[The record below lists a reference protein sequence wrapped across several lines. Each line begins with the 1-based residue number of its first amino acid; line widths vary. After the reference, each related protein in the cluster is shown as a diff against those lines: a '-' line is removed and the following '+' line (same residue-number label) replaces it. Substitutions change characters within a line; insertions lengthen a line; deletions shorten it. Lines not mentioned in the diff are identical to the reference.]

1 VWSWRRLK
9 RLWFYIG
16 VGGGSLLIRSL
27 SEERLIGEGEVV
39 KEIETFGKFLCP
51 DVEHDI

>member
-1 VWSWRRLK
+1 MEAPQKALILHRL
-9 RLWFYIG
+9 RYWLLMIQ
-16 VGGGSLLIRSL
+16 SLPQ
-27 SEERLIGEGEVV
+27 ERLIGEGEVV